1 MREMAG
7 RRGEVAEAAAVGD
20 KEAVGWRGE
29 VAEAAAV
36 GDKKANFWT
45 KKSIKSNSSH
55 SILPFCVN
63 QTPNGTIPFYF
74 FV

>member
-36 GDKKANFWT
+36 GDKKPIFGL
-45 KKSIKSNSSH
+45 KKVLSQI
-55 SILPFCVN
+55 VA
-63 QTPNGTIPFYF
+63 IPFYL